1 MTQSYL
7 ICRPL
12 FRVLVAGIFLLGAFA
27 WAAPSAKPNIVILFI
42 DDMGYG
48 DIGPFGN
55 QVNQTPHLDRMA
67 EEGIKFTQF
76 YVANTACTP
85 SRSALLTGTYAHRI
99 GMDGGNG
106 NLAVTFP
113 GDKRGLN
120 PNEITIAEMLRE
132 NGYATGCFGKWH
144 LGDQPQFMPLAQGF
158 DTYFG
163 IPYSND
169 MWPLHTSKNPITKRK
184 YEPLP
189 VMSQDQ
195 AVAHVEDGVDQSLLA
210 EVFTDKAI
218 AFIKKNQKK
227 PFFCYIPHAHVHKP
241 RYARPEYLKRA
252 EGNVD
257 RAHVEEVD
265 DSIGRVLQTLKDLQL
280 DQNTLVIFTSDN
292 GAASG
297 MSSGPLRGGKGG
309 PKYEGHMRVPT
320 LAWWPGTIPAG
331 SISKEIGVTTDL
343 LPSLAEL
350 TGSKVP
356 DDRIIDGKDISDVL
370 LGKKDAQSP
379 HQLHYYENEGIRRGD
394 WKLVKKGSRSEL
406 YDLSKD
412 PGERKDLSRNHPEL
426 VKELNR
432 ALQKHAASIAANL
445 RPAGF
450 AKRPKPI
457 LKEVGDLP
465 TLKQYLEKQE
475 QAP

>member
-113 GDKRGLN
+113 GDSRGLN

-265 DSIGRVLQTLKDLQL
+265 DSVGRVLQTLKDLKL
-280 DQNTLVIFTSDN
+280 DRNTLVIFTSDN

-343 LPSLAEL
+343 LPSLAKL
-350 TGSKVP
+350 TVSKVP

>member
-113 GDKRGLN
+113 GDSRGLN

-257 RAHVEEVD
+257 RAHVEEID
-265 DSIGRVLQTLKDLQL
+265 DSTGRVLHTLKDLKL
-280 DQNTLVIFTSDN
+280 DRNTLVIFTSDN

-343 LPSLAEL
+343 LPSLAKL
-350 TGSKVP
+350 TVSKVP

-432 ALQKHAASIAANL
+432 ALHKHAASIAANL

-450 AKRPKPI
+450 AKHPKPI
-457 LKEVGDLP
+457 LREVGDLP

>member
-55 QVNQTPHLDRMA
+55 KVNQTPHLDRMA

-106 NLAVTFP
+106 NLVVTFP

-343 LPSLAEL
+343 LPSLAKL
-350 TGSKVP
+350 TVSKVP

>member
-106 NLAVTFP
+106 NLVVTFP

-257 RAHVEEVD
+257 RAHVEEID
-265 DSIGRVLQTLKDLQL
+265 DSTGRVLHTLKDLKL
-280 DQNTLVIFTSDN
+280 DRNTLVIFTSDN

-343 LPSLAEL
+343 LPSLAKL
-350 TGSKVP
+350 TVSKVP

>member
-55 QVNQTPHLDRMA
+55 QVNQTPHLDRME

-106 NLAVTFP
+106 NLVVTFP

-343 LPSLAEL
+343 LPSLAKL
-350 TGSKVP
+350 TVSKVP

>member
-106 NLAVTFP
+106 NLVVTFP

-343 LPSLAEL
+343 LPSLAKL
-350 TGSKVP
+350 TVSKVP

>member
-113 GDKRGLN
+113 GDSRGLN

-265 DSIGRVLQTLKDLQL
+265 DSIGRVLQTLKDLKL
-280 DQNTLVIFTSDN
+280 DRNTLVIFTSDN

-343 LPSLAEL
+343 LPTLAKL